1 MLNVASYLKNSSEG
15 VDSDYLAGLALM
27 NARRFIQAS
36 ELIRRAEARLS
47 GSLDLPMK
55 YPRKFGT
62 PNTNTVTN
70 NKKLLRAAKLEL
82 LVAEGFNQHGQIID
96 KLIAFERATEFFLG
110 GGNLDAISV
119 ESDVYST
126 LLRLQPHLG
135 RLLLRNLNDKLE
147 PLRIACVRGLEFL
160 IENLGCSL
168 GSQFVLVLK
177 TIIKSYPNLLLP
189 SDTFNNSL
197 MSSSS
202 LTENPKEE
210 PSTNLIDSYNR
221 LLETCISTIS
231 SASPS
236 LLHTIFQEV
245 LSHYILIIELPKDL
259 KVFII
264 RLLEKIINICE
275 GDLDFSNSLLYSI
288 LGLVHNDE
296 VCETA
301 AGL

>member
-1 MLNVASYLKNSSEG
+1 M
-15 VDSDYLAGLALM
+15 
-27 NARRFIQAS
+27 
-36 ELIRRAEARLS
+36 
-47 GSLDLPMK
+47 
-55 YPRKFGT
+55 
-62 PNTNTVTN
+62 
-70 NKKLLRAAKLEL
+70 
-82 LVAEGFNQHGQIID
+82 
-96 KLIAFERATEFFLG
+96 
-110 GGNLDAISV
+110 DAISV